1 MAGTS
6 DNGAAIT
13 PETLEA
19 ALIACFSKAEVKL
32 SLFSLFQSEFEKR
45 DAEIA
50 ALKAEVGSLKKLVT
64 RQADD
69 LDDIEQYSRRNILNF
84 NGVAESD
91 GEDGVQLGI
100 DLAKSV
106 GVTVQK
112 ADIDRAHRIGQK
124 GKKTASGE
132 LIHRPLLVK
141 FATYTKREEVYTARR
156 KLKDAKPPRTS
167 SLQGK
172 DLKRIFI
179 TDNLT
184 RKNQKVMF
192 RAREFRRSGALW
204 AAWSDGC
211 QMKVKIREGG
221 ATHKIKTEADLEKL
235 IGQ

>member
-1 MAGTS
+1 M
-6 DNGAAIT
+6 
-13 PETLEA
+13 
-19 ALIACFSKAEVKL
+19 
-32 SLFSLFQSEFEKR
+32 
-45 DAEIA
+45 
-50 ALKAEVGSLKKLVT
+50 
-64 RQADD
+64 
-69 LDDIEQYSRRNILNF
+69 
-84 NGVAESD
+84 
-91 GEDGVQLGI
+91 QLGI

-132 LIHRPLLVK
+132 LIHR
-141 FATYTKREEVYTARR
+141 R
-156 KLKDAKPPRTS
+156 KLKDAKPPRIF

-192 RAREFRRSGALW
+192 RARELRRSGALW